1 LIYGELK
8 MREKAAMYAAV
19 GFCVGMV
26 VGVVMMWDVSLCA
39 FGGLFVGGFIGH
51 WKEGRNR
58 G

>member
-1 LIYGELK
+1 